1 MVMSLF
7 YKAAGAILA
16 PFRYAERE
24 VNHMKEVAKED
35 LQAFMANAIK
45 MAAIGIV
52 AFLFLLFGSITAAS
66 AINQSTDSQYLG
78 YLIVAGFYLLVA
90 VGLYIWKRS
99 ADKKHEEELNKLDVQ
114 RPIHDTR
121 KPIHS

>member
-1 MVMSLF
+1 MSLF
-7 YKAAGAILA
+7 YRAAGAILA

-52 AFLFLLFGSITAAS
+52 AFLFLLFGSISAAS
-66 AINQSTDSQYLG
+66 AINQATESQYLG
-78 YLIVAGFYLLVA
+78 YLIVAGFYLLVG
-90 VGLYIWKRS
+90 VGLYIWKMS
-99 ADKKHEEELNKLDVQ
+99 ADKKHEKEHDALNVR
-114 RPIHDTR
+114 RPIH
-121 KPIHS
+121 S

>member
-1 MVMSLF
+1 MSLF

-45 MAAIGIV
+45 MVAIGLV
-52 AFLFLLFGSITAAS
+52 AFLFLLFGSLTAAA
-66 AINQSTDSQYLG
+66 AINQSTESEYLG
-78 YLIVAGFYLLVA
+78 FLIVAGFYLLVA
-90 VGLYIWKRS
+90 VGLYVWKMS
-99 ADKKHEEELNKLDVQ
+99 ADKKHQQELSKLDVQ
-114 RPIHDTR
+114 RPIHESR
-121 KPIHS
+121 RPAHS

>member
-1 MVMSLF
+1 MSLF
-7 YKAAGAILA
+7 YKAAAAFLA

-45 MAAIGIV
+45 MVAIGLV

-66 AINQSTDSQYLG
+66 AINQSADSQYLG
-78 YLIVAGFYLLVA
+78 YLIVAAFYLVVA
-90 VGLYIWKRS
+90 IGLYVWKRS
-99 ADKKHEEELNKLDVQ
+99 ADKKHEKELSKLDVQ
-114 RPIHDTR
+114 RPIHESR
-121 KPIHS
+121 RPAHS